1 MPKSLAYGQPL
12 DALDVVL
19 VHDNRGAQGI
29 LRSMI
34 SSMRIGRLRVY
45 DHADKALHDMMID
58 PPSALIAEWDMKPMS
73 GYRLTRLIRSRTME
87 PLCFVPILM
96 VAPMPTLSLV
106 DRAFSIGVSN
116 IIVMPVSPVVLRRR
130 LEWLAHDDRD
140 FTLKGESYVLDGMDD
155 VLEERVR
162 RSDIADMLKRQK
174 AMQEALTRRAQTA
187 QDLVDR
193 IVNGEV
199 DIEDMEPA
207 PPPPAPA
214 GIGGTRKPRSTWS
227 GWTVR

>member
-1 MPKSLAYGQPL
+1 MPKSLAYGLPL
-12 DALDVVL
+12 DSLDVVL

-45 DHADKALHDMMID
+45 EHAEKALNDMLID

-73 GYRLTRLIRSRTME
+73 GYRLTRLIRNRTME
-87 PLCFVPILM
+87 PLSFVPILA
-96 VAPMPTLSLV
+96 VTPMPTLSLV
-106 DRAFSIGVSN
+106 DRAFSVGVTN

-130 LEWLAHDDRD
+130 IELLAHDDREFVLQGD
-140 FTLKGESYVLDGMDD
+140 NYVIDGIEE

-162 RSDIADMLKRQK
+162 RTNIADMLKRQK
-174 AMQEALTRRAQTA
+174 AMQEALARRAQTA

-199 DIEDMEPA
+199 DLDDLEGTS
-207 PPPPAPA
+207 PPPPVPA
-214 GIGGTRKPRSTWS
+214 KTPRKPRSTWS

>member
-1 MPKSLAYGQPL
+1 MSKSLAYGLPL
-12 DALDVVL
+12 ESLDVVL

-45 DHADKALHDMMID
+45 EHADKALNDMMID

-87 PLCFVPILM
+87 PLSFVPILA
-96 VAPMPTLSLV
+96 VTPMPTLSLV
-106 DRAFSIGVSN
+106 DRAFSVGVSN

-130 LEWLAHDDRD
+130 IELLTHDDREFVLQGD
-140 FTLKGESYVLDGMDD
+140 NYVHEGIDE

-162 RSDIADMLKRQK
+162 RTNIADMLKRQK
-174 AMQEALTRRAQTA
+174 AMQEALARRAQTA

-199 DIEDMEPA
+199 DLEDLEGGA
-207 PPPPAPA
+207 PPSPVPVKAS
-214 GIGGTRKPRSTWS
+214 RKPRSTWS